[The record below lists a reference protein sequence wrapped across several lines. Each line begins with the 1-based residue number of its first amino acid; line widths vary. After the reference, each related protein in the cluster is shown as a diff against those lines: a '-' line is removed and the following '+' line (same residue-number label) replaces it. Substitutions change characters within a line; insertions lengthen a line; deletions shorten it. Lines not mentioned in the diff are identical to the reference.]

1 MIYRS
6 ARRPLEDIGGTLWT
20 VTVDAFLLRTHV
32 VLARLSEVCMGGA
45 RRVDAVSPSRQPF
58 SRTCQHLLLSCCLA
72 KRKWLVGED
81 SLEGAEEQDIGV
93 LVSALSWHLSRA
105 QWVVPKV
112 TRDSRIS
119 IVLCKKERESAER
132 FCMSH
137 PDNRV
142 FIFKGFSFS
151 PF

>member
-1 MIYRS
+1 M
-6 ARRPLEDIGGTLWT
+6 
-20 VTVDAFLLRTHV
+20 
-32 VLARLSEVCMGGA
+32 
-45 RRVDAVSPSRQPF
+45 
-58 SRTCQHLLLSCCLA
+58 
-72 KRKWLVGED
+72 GED

-93 LVSALSWHLSRA
+93 LVSALSWHLSRP